1 MPTKLRKKNEKR
13 KKRTKFYTPSPLSI
27 YITNLKSIL
36 SLKNNV
42 YLFHTVRMYYHLNFI
57 DSPLIHPHNL
67 KSIILILYL
76 FMKTWEIP
84 LYF

>member
-1 MPTKLRKKNEKR
+1 MPTKLQKKNEKR
-13 KKRTKFYTPSPLSI
+13 KKRTKFYTLSPLSI

-36 SLKNNV
+36 SLKNNG
-42 YLFHTVRMYYHLNFI
+42 YLFHSVRMYYHLNFI
-57 DSPLIHPHNL
+57 DSPLIHSHNF

-84 LYF
+84 LDL